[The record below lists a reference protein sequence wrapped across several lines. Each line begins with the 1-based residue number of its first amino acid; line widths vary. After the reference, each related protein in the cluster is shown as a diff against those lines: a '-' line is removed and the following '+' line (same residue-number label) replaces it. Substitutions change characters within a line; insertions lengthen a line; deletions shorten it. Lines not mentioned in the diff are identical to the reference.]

1 MNLKGKLR
9 EYWLHIALIAC
20 FAAALFLMMF
30 LDYFNMEQIGFFNT
44 AGFMFDYTWK
54 GRLYLLFFLWLF
66 ALESFLSIKELK
78 SEGVTKSRGK
88 IRLIALFVVALIP
101 LLYVVGTN
109 FLGLDQPL
117 LKLADFIRLDY
128 WKSHSPQFWANF
140 RNGDWPLSMEY
151 VVFGAA
157 FAATVLLAYGKKGLK
172 MFSISAAL
180 LAGIAVIYMVDTM
193 YPNGAFTP
201 FQLLTL
207 PTAAS
212 AAAVLQMMGMHFSF
226 MFNQSI
232 SNMPLISTNLN
243 GAQVTTGIA
252 WPCAGVQSLFIYVLL
267 ILLLFRRSEISLF
280 RKSIYFF
287 VGLTGTFA
295 VNVLRI
301 VTYFILLVNNG
312 TEAAL
317 TFHNVYGELYFFAW
331 ILLYILLI
339 ACIQRYSL
347 VERTKTAFSKI
358 TKHTAATKN

>member
-1 MNLKGKLR
+1 MNLKAKLR
-9 EYWLHIALIAC
+9 EYWLHLALLAC

-66 ALESFLSIKELK
+66 ALESFLSLKLLK
-78 SEGVTKSRGK
+78 SEEVTKSKGK
-88 IRLIALFVVALIP
+88 IKLIAIFAVALIP
-101 LLYVVGTN
+101 LFYVVGTN

-128 WKSHSPQFWANF
+128 WQSHSQFWANF
-140 RNGDWPLSMEY
+140 RNGDWPLSIEY
-151 VVFGAA
+151 VVFASA
-157 FAATVLLAYGKKGLK
+157 FVATILLAYGRKGIK
-172 MFSISAAL
+172 AFAVSAAL
-180 LAGIAVIYMVDTM
+180 PAGIAVIYMLDTM

-207 PTAAS
+207 PTSAS
-212 AAAVLQMMGMHFSF
+212 AAAVLQMIGMRFSF
-226 MFNQSI
+226 MFNLGI
-232 SNMPLISTNLN
+232 STMPIISTNVN

-287 VGLTGTFA
+287 VGLAGTFA
-295 VNVLRI
+295 INVLRI
-301 VTYFILLVNNG
+301 VTYFVLLVNNG

-331 ILLYILLI
+331 ILTYIILI

-347 VERTKTAFSKI
+347 VERTQAAFSKMTNRI
-358 TKHTAATKN
+358 VATKN